1 MSQNS
6 EATPT
11 MTTAVAP
18 LRSQRL
24 PELSLRTLILHAP
37 SMSLSL
43 QQAVPFC
50 CCTPAGAGSIRIS
63 HSDDI
68 SVQVK
73 RRPIAVAVARVAGGI
88 VGVAAHAG
96 PALGTAVATVGRAL
110 RDAGQGRKL
119 DVARGALLGLVHV
132 PALSLLLALGVR
144 VVPLCSPYT
153 NYLSS

>member
-11 MTTAVAP
+11 MTAAVAT

-43 QQAVPFC
+43 FNSCPIR
-50 CCTPAGAGSIRIS
+50 CCTPAGAGNIQIS
-63 HSDDI
+63 LSGDI
-68 SVQVK
+68 SVKVK

-110 RDAGQGRKL
+110 RDEGQVRKL
-119 DVARGALLGLVHV
+119 DVARSALLGLVHV

-144 VVPLCSPYT
+144 AVRYVLPTPII
-153 NYLSS
+153 